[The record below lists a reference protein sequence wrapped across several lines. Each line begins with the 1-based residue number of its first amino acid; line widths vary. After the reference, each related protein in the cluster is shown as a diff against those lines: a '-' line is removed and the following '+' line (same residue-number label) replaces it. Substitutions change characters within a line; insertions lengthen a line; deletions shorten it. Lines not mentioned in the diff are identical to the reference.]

1 MLFLA
6 QSLVIFMIDFFFFS
20 FLVSAPLCFSFLTDA
35 NKINLISFIYLST
48 LKSRLRTSVA
58 SDFSSGHNN
67 CALGM
72 TTLNVSN
79 VTKIIK
85 YHKFDGKKERKKIVN
100 MYRVPFFFLLPL

>member
-6 QSLVIFMIDFFFFS
+6 QSLVIFMIDFFFL
-20 FLVSAPLCFSFLTDA
+20 FLVSAPLCFSYLIDA
-35 NKINLISFIYLST
+35 NKMYLISFIYLST
-48 LKSRLRTSVA
+48 LKLRLRTSVA

-79 VTKIIK
+79 VTNIIK
-85 YHKFDGKKERKKIVN
+85 YHKSDGKKKERK
-100 MYRVPFFFLLPL
+100 